1 LSEATQSNGDHLVLG
16 LGNPG
21 AGYRMTRHNRG
32 REVVQELARRRKLD
46 FTERQCATS
55 LAYDADTQLLLGLPE
70 TFMNRSGYAA
80 HCLLESR
87 RIPLDRLLI
96 IYDDISLPLGNLR
109 LRSRGGPGG
118 QKGMASVIEQLSSD
132 SVARLRLGIL
142 PEEGLPV
149 AVDLADF
156 VLSPF
161 DKSEIETASTQL
173 ERAAD
178 ACESWLR
185 EGSETT
191 MNRFNSVVR
200 DCG

>member
-1 LSEATQSNGDHLVLG
+1 
-16 LGNPG
+16 
-21 AGYRMTRHNRG
+21 
-32 REVVQELARRRKLD
+32 
-46 FTERQCATS
+46 
-55 LAYDADTQLLLGLPE
+55 
-70 TFMNRSGYAA
+70 
-80 HCLLESR
+80 
-87 RIPLDRLLI
+87 
-96 IYDDISLPLGNLR
+96 
-109 LRSRGGPGG
+109 
-118 QKGMASVIEQLSSD
+118 MASVIEQLSSD

-149 AVDLADF
+149 AVDLAGF

-161 DKSEIETASTQL
+161 DESEIETASTQV

-185 EGSETT
+185 EGSEAT